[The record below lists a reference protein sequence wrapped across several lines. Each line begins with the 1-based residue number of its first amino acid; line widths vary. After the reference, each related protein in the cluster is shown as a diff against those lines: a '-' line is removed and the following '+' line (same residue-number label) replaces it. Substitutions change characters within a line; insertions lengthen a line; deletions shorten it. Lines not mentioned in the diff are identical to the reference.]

1 MDELLLRDSQHAS
14 NHDSFMLPSSRATIL
29 DQQFGWIL
37 CRVNCPVTM
46 IAEVQDLHRTSS
58 RWTSTLRLHRP
69 GCPDRVSA
77 CINSIM
83 LDIVDTS
90 LRSVDVFVADFQP
103 LNAMMILLGIELSD
117 LDLFSVNGTLG
128 ANPLHRSMRKKI
140 SGPIESTKHSTR
152 LRDHDSKDSKDV
164 ITKSMREKEQDR
176 MRQRF
181 VC

>member
-1 MDELLLRDSQHAS
+1 
-14 NHDSFMLPSSRATIL
+14 
-29 DQQFGWIL
+29 
-37 CRVNCPVTM
+37 
-46 IAEVQDLHRTSS
+46 
-58 RWTSTLRLHRP
+58 
-69 GCPDRVSA
+69 
-77 CINSIM
+77 M

-128 ANPLHRSMRKKI
+128 ANPLHRSMRKKME
-140 SGPIESTKHSTR
+140 PIESTKHSTS